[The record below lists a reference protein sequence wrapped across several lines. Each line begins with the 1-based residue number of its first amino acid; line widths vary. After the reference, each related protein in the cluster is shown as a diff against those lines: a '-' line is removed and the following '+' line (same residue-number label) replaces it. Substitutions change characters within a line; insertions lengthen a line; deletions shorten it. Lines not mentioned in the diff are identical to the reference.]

1 LAQIAKDIARKRAAD
16 GSPRMRQ
23 ICASACALMLEFRPV
38 TDRKDDPAFLYFPT
52 NYRWSMGLLICLS
65 GAPWGG
71 AEIGEVN
78 RVGRALRD
86 KVGDDDAWFAEWVR
100 MGDKIEARGRAAL
113 ADGHK
118 LTAAAC
124 FMRATRYYQTGER
137 FIHPRSQHSMDVYAK
152 AVRIFK
158 EAAGL
163 IHRPRIESVEVPYG
177 SASLPALLVHPDP
190 EATAGKPAPA
200 MVFFDGFDVTKELQ
214 YGYAIP
220 DLAARGIGCLIVDGP
235 GNGESVRFRDL
246 PLIAETERYATPA
259 YEYLAARA
267 EFDPKRVGVM
277 ALSLG
282 GYYAPRA
289 ASLEPRFACCVAW
302 GAQWDYYAVWA
313 KRLEQL
319 ASGAVL
325 SLSVPP
331 EHLQWVLGVDSNAA
345 ALKVLEGFRLDGIVQ
360 QMRCPFLLVHGEG
373 DEQIPLSTAQTCF
386 DAVGS
391 KQKAF
396 KVFTREEGGFH
407 HCQVDDITIG
417 VHYMWDWIA
426 DVLKPGA

>member
-1 LAQIAKDIARKRAAD
+1 
-16 GSPRMRQ
+16 
-23 ICASACALMLEFRPV
+23 
-38 TDRKDDPAFLYFPT
+38 
-52 NYRWSMGLLICLS
+52 
-65 GAPWGG
+65 
-71 AEIGEVN
+71 
-78 RVGRALRD
+78 
-86 KVGDDDAWFAEWVR
+86 
-100 MGDKIEARGRAAL
+100 
-113 ADGHK
+113 
-118 LTAAAC
+118 
-124 FMRATRYYQTGER
+124 
-137 FIHPRSQHSMDVYAK
+137 
-152 AVRIFK
+152 
-158 EAAGL
+158 
-163 IHRPRIESVEVPYG
+163 
-177 SASLPALLVHPDP
+177 
-190 EATAGKPAPA
+190 

-214 YGYAIP
+214 YGYAVA
-220 DLAARGIGCLIVDGP
+220 DLAARGVGCLIVDGP
-235 GNGESVRFRDL
+235 GNGESIRFRNL

-259 YEYLAARA
+259 YEYLAGRR
-267 EFDPKRVGVM
+267 EFDPKRIGVM

-331 EHLQWVLGVDSNAA
+331 EHLQWVLGVNSNKA

-373 DEQIPLSTAQTCF
+373 DEQIPLSVAQKCF

-391 KQKAF
+391 KQKTL

-407 HCQVDDITIG
+407 HCQVDDVTIG
-417 VHYMWDWIA
+417 VHTMWDWIA
-426 DVLKPGA
+426 DMLKPGA